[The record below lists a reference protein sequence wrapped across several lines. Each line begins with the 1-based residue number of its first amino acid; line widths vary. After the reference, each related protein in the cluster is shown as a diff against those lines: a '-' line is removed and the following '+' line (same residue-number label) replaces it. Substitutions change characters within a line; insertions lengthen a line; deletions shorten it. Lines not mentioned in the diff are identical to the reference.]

1 MTMRGTRRSP
11 ASRSS
16 PCNTDLGHAQAAP
29 RTGAQGTTRVVTT
42 PESRHRYPSPRRVDH
57 LHRHTPVPSRNCPTP
72 TIWLRDS
79 TSSAEHSGCELYPSR
94 GSPPDRLD
102 AHIDDNIQ
110 AKRSSNRWGETP
122 TEILHAREAGNP
134 LIIKDLDLYPQP
146 PTNTRSPTLNYK
158 EPQWVVCAPLQGVSC
173 ASTCAMAGKCHARS
187 ASC

>member
-16 PCNTDLGHAQAAP
+16 PRNTDLGHAQAAP

-110 AKRSSNRWGETP
+110 AKRSSNRWGGDTDRDP
-122 TEILHAREAGNP
+122 SRSRSRKSAHYQGPRP
-134 LIIKDLDLYPQP
+134 LPAP
-146 PTNTRSPTLNYK
+146 PD
-158 EPQWVVCAPLQGVSC
+158 QHPLTHTQL
-173 ASTCAMAGKCHARS
+173 
-187 ASC
+187 

>member
-16 PCNTDLGHAQAAP
+16 PRNTDLGHAQAAP

-79 TSSAEHSGCELYPSR
+79 TSSAEHSG
-94 GSPPDRLD
+94 
-102 AHIDDNIQ
+102 
-110 AKRSSNRWGETP
+110 ETP

-134 LIIKDLDLYPQP
+134 LIIKDLDLYPHP
-146 PTNTRSPTLNYK
+146 PTNTRSPTLNYE